1 MDLDEPDRFA
11 AEAVG
16 PIVFVVWRGT
26 VTAEATERVAAL
38 LHRTAAAHPQ
48 GIGFVTIAQFRA
60 PIPNASVRARIVE
73 VYDALG
79 STLKGVAQ
87 VVEGTGF
94 WASAALGFI
103 AGLGL
108 LHRHSHAMKVFGR
121 HDQAAAWIAGLG
133 LPQAPSVSA
142 LRARI
147 DARTIALDAASSD
160 ATGRSSR
167 CAGDG
172 RRVRSW

>member
-1 MDLDEPDRFA
+1 MDLDEGDRFA

-16 PIVFVVWRGT
+16 PMVFVVWRGT

-38 LHRTAAAHPQ
+38 LHRTAAAHPG
-48 GIGFVTIAQFRA
+48 GIGFITIAQFRA
-60 PIPNASVRARIVE
+60 PIPSATIRARIVE
-73 VYDALG
+73 VYGALG

-87 VVEGTGF
+87 VVEGSGF
-94 WASAALGFI
+94 WASAALCFI

-121 HDQAAAWIAGLG
+121 HDEAADWIAALG
-133 LPQAPSVSA
+133 LPEAPSVSA

-147 DARTIALDAASSD
+147 DARTMELDAA
-160 ATGRSSR
+160 
-167 CAGDG
+167 C
-172 RRVRSW
+172 